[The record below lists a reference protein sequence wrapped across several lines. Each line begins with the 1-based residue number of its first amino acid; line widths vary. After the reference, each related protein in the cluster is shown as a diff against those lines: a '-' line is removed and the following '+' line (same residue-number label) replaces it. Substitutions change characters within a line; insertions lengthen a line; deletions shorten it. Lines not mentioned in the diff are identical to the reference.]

1 MELDVK
7 QGKNNEPNHSEAE
20 HGGLEEAADL
30 QRGKAASRR
39 RANVLVVGQKPGDG
53 ALVDAEPGE
62 EEARCERRGSEGER
76 RGARCGRSGAV
87 RSGALWH
94 WVKRREKRWKQA
106 NVESIEAGWTAGNW
120 EQSAGAVGE

>member
-1 MELDVK
+1 LELDVK

-53 ALVDAEPGE
+53 ALVDAEPGGG
-62 EEARCERRGSEGER
+62 EARCERRGAKGSEVRAKRGGAER
-76 RGARCGRSGAV
+76 YGIG
-87 RSGALWH
+87 
-94 WVKRREKRWKQA
+94 
-106 NVESIEAGWTAGNW
+106 
-120 EQSAGAVGE
+120 

>member
-1 MELDVK
+1 LELDVK

-20 HGGLEEAADL
+20 HGSLEEAADL

-76 RGARCGRSGAV
+76 RGAKGSEVRAKRGGAKRSV
-87 RSGALWH
+87 MALG
-94 WVKRREKRWKQA
+94 
-106 NVESIEAGWTAGNW
+106 EAT
-120 EQSAGAVGE
+120 

>member
-1 MELDVK
+1 MQLDVK

-20 HGGLEEAADL
+20 HGSLEEAADL

-62 EEARCERRGSEGER
+62 EEARCERRGAKGGE
-76 RGARCGRSGAV
+76 V
-87 RSGALWH
+87 R
-94 WVKRREKRWKQA
+94 VKRCVAKRSVMA
-106 NVESIEAGWTAGNW
+106 LGEAT
-120 EQSAGAVGE
+120 